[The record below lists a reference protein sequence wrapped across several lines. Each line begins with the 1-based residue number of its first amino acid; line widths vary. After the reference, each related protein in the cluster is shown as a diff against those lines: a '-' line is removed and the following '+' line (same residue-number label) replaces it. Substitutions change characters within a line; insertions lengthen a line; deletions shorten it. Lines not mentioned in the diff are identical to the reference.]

1 MATGDQAD
9 MQTRIIALLPQ
20 GWFSDSSPI
29 RDALISGL
37 AWCLALIYSLIQ
49 YSQLQTR
56 IATATDGFLDLISFD
71 FFGNNLPRNQQELD
85 APFRARI
92 LATLLRPKATR
103 PAMIAVL
110 TALTGRAPIIFEPAR
125 PLDTG
130 AYGASI
136 CGYNVAGGYGSLMLP
151 AQFFMTAFRPASSG
165 IPFVAGYGSPSSG
178 YSVASRGEY
187 ASLSQIQG
195 VVTDADIMATIAATK
210 AEGTTAWVNLSN

>member
-1 MATGDQAD
+1 MATGDAND
-9 MQTRIIALLPQ
+9 CLTRIKSLLPNRWFPDSTPVLDALLA
-20 GWFSDSSPI
+20 GAAW
-29 RDALISGL
+29 ALS
-37 AWCLALIYSLIQ
+37 LIYSLVQ
-49 YSQLQTR
+49 YAQIQTR

-103 PAMIAVL
+103 PGMISVL

-136 CGYNVAGGYGSLMLP
+136 CGYGVAGGYGSLLLR
-151 AQFFMTAFRPASSG
+151 AQAFIVAFRASSSG
-165 IPFVAGYGSPSSG
+165 IPFVAGYGSSSG
-178 YSVASRGEY
+178 GYSTASRAEWC
-187 ASLSQIQG
+187 SLSQIQG
-195 VVTDADIMATIAATK
+195 AVTDSDIFATVASTEAAGVQCWTR
-210 AEGTTAWVNLSN
+210 LSN